1 MTAEQE
7 YEMINCAD
15 DMELE
20 GIDRTKFI
28 EEVKRE
34 LSNVGEWEEFYNQLD
49 NIATKYM
56 QKILSK
62 VCLYKKS
69 YYIIGKK
76 NKIR

>member
-56 QKILSK
+56 
-62 VCLYKKS
+62 
-69 YYIIGKK
+69 
-76 NKIR
+76 